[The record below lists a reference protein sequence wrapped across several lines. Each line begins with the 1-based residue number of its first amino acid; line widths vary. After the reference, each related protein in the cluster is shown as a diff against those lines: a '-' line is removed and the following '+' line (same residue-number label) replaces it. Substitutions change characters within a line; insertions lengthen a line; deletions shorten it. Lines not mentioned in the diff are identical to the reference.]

1 MALLRSA
8 INTSAMLRALADL
21 AEQFPCSCP
30 DLMIDSTGPVISFG
44 DTFNQKPTASRISA
58 AFEIGVAD
66 FELRMAYGI
75 AYKRHSG
82 EGGPDWAEEAEDA
95 PGDSETV
102 QELIRDNKAL
112 GDGLDRLVV
121 RCTQLSEANTEHV
134 ARIAML
140 ENGLREMAE
149 LALHEIEQQKTQLD
163 EELIIGMSDDE
174 LQARGLRKSLQ
185 LAGRKTQI
193 DELLRHC
200 GLTTSTTPTP

>member
-1 MALLRSA
+1 MEAPRPAATRLHRKLKDWMYRFAEKHSLTGFEA
-8 INTSAMLRALADL
+8 AGVMFALAT
-21 AEQFPCSCP
+21 EV
-30 DLMIDSTGPVISFG
+30 M
-44 DTFNQKPTASRISA
+44 ASALVR
-58 AFEIGVAD
+58 
-66 FELRMAYGI
+66 
-75 AYKRHSG
+75 
-82 EGGPDWAEEAEDA
+82 EGLLQGKPDWAEEAEDA